1 MPLRPVN
8 KEDNMPEYVTVIAMW
23 RSESRIEVPEG
34 QDAREFAQSI
44 ANMTAPESV
53 LDEINTNG
61 AELYDWEVT
70 MK

>member
-1 MPLRPVN
+1 
-8 KEDNMPEYVTVIAMW
+8 MPEEVVVTAMW

-34 QDAREFAQSI
+34 QDAREFAESI
-44 ANMTAPESV
+44 VNMSAPESV
-53 LDEINTNG
+53 LDQITTQG